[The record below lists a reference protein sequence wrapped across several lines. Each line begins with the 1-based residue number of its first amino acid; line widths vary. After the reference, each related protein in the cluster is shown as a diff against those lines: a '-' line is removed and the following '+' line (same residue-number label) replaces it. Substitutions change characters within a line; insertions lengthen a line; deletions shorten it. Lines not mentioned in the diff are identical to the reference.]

1 MTEYTMNKN
10 FDLDSVGKR
19 LPYSAP
25 DGHLDHFEDDVFA
38 RIHRNTTET
47 TEITEAAKTTEAHT
61 PRHRTPRLGT
71 AKKWVAAAAAA
82 AAIVLSVTAIR
93 PTPQT
98 TTASDVETA
107 FCQLSADD
115 QAFLLS
121 VYQDDVFLNEDTSAE
136 SNQY

>member
-1 MTEYTMNKN
+1 MNRD

-25 DGHLDHFEDDVFA
+25 EGHLDHFEDDVFA
-38 RIHRNTTET
+38 RLHQSATET
-47 TEITEAAKTTEAHT
+47 TEAAKTTEAHT
-61 PRHRTPRLGT
+61 LRHRTPRLGT

-82 AAIVLSVTAIR
+82 AAIVLTVTAIR

-98 TTASDVETA
+98 ATASDVETA

-121 VYQDDVFLNEDTSAE
+121 VYQDDVFLNGDASEE
-136 SNQY
+136 SDQY

>member
-1 MTEYTMNKN
+1 MNRD

-25 DGHLDHFEDDVFA
+25 EGHLDHFEDDVFA
-38 RIHRNTTET
+38 RLHQSATET
-47 TEITEAAKTTEAHT
+47 SKTTEAHT
-61 PRHRTPRLGT
+61 HRLGT
-71 AKKWVAAAAAA
+71 TKKWVAAAAAA
-82 AAIVLSVTAIR
+82 AAIVLAVTAIR

-98 TTASDVETA
+98 ATASDVETA

-121 VYQDDVFLNEDTSAE
+121 VYQNDVFLNEDASEE
-136 SNQY
+136 SDQY

>member
-1 MTEYTMNKN
+1 MNRD

-25 DGHLDHFEDDVFA
+25 EGHLDHFEDDVFA
-38 RIHRNTTET
+38 RLHQSATET
-47 TEITEAAKTTEAHT
+47 TEAAKTTEAHT
-61 PRHRTPRLGT
+61 HRLGT
-71 AKKWVAAAAAA
+71 TKKWVAAAAAA
-82 AAIVLSVTAIR
+82 AAIVLTVTAIR

-98 TTASDVETA
+98 ATASDVETA

-121 VYQDDVFLNEDTSAE
+121 VYQNDVFLNEDASEE
-136 SNQY
+136 SDQY

>member
-1 MTEYTMNKN
+1 MNRD

-25 DGHLDHFEDDVFA
+25 EGHLDHFEDNVFA
-38 RIHRNTTET
+38 RLHQSVTET
-47 TEITEAAKTTEAHT
+47 TEAAKTTEAHT

-82 AAIVLSVTAIR
+82 AAIVLTVTAIR

-98 TTASDVETA
+98 ATASDVETA

-121 VYQDDVFLNEDTSAE
+121 VYQDDVFLNGDASEE